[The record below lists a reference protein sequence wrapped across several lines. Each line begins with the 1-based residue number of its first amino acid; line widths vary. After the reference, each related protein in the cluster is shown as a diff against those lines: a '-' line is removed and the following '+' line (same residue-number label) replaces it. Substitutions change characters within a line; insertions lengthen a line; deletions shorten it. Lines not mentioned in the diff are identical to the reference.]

1 MNNGWGGGLYA
12 EPVGGIPGLE
22 FETWD
27 PFGFTDNELGQE
39 CGMAKEEWLYSGKFG
54 APEWRTADSSRH
66 AGTGRL
72 RSHGTPGQA
81 E

>member
-1 MNNGWGGGLYA
+1 MNNGGVGLHA
-12 EPVGGIPGLE
+12 EPVEGSQVSV
-22 FETWD
+22 TWD

-54 APEWRTADSSRH
+54 APEWRTADSS
-66 AGTGRL
+66 L